1 MKLRA
6 QIPLEFTIRFTV
18 NGGSKTNEQTMVYI
32 KINAQ
37 GSQPH
42 KGNKGGHG
50 SAGSE
55 ILEYSGDLER
65 RGIHLN

>member
-55 ILEYSGDLER
+55 IL
-65 RGIHLN
+65 